1 MPRITNIAGQT
12 FNRLTAVSLNQP
24 SHFKTRHDGSRV
36 FYCATW
42 DCVCSC
48 GATKKNVPLYNL
60 RYGWTK
66 SCGCLPKELAIENRS
81 VRHKGT
87 SDTPPY
93 AFSKGEG
100 NFFRVWRGIKE
111 RCYQKENHSFHN
123 YGGRGIKMHPDWNS
137 SYRAFAVSV
146 GPRPSRLHSID
157 RIDTNKDYEPGNIR
171 WSTNKEQSNNK
182 RTNVWLQWKGQSAT
196 LMQVAEIE
204 QVNYKLIRNLL
215 KKRNLPIEEAVAKA
229 KTSKQK
235 FDPRTNRSRA
245 KPKHPEDFC

>member
-1 MPRITNIAGQT
+1 
-12 FNRLTAVSLNQP
+12 
-24 SHFKTRHDGSRV
+24 
-36 FYCATW
+36 
-42 DCVCSC
+42 
-48 GATKKNVPLYNL
+48 
-60 RYGWTK
+60 
-66 SCGCLPKELAIENRS
+66 
-81 VRHKGT
+81 
-87 SDTPPY
+87 
-93 AFSKGEG
+93 
-100 NFFRVWRGIKE
+100 
-111 RCYQKENHSFHN
+111 
-123 YGGRGIKMHPDWNS
+123 MHPDWNS